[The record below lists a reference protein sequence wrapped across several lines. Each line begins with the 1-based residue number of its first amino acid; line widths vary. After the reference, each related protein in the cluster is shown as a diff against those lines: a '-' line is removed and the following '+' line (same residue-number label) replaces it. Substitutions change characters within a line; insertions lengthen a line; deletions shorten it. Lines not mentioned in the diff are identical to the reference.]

1 MQHSEAGDDFS
12 GLSMDK
18 IALLGDIRFA
28 RVTISEFK
36 VSTESIS
43 RSLSKKGRPPR
54 PLTTK
59 KWCDIHDIS
68 HLIIFI
74 DGGGPFFKNQPD
86 VNILSI

>member
-1 MQHSEAGDDFS
+1 MPFFLRPDYEDVQHSEAGDDFS

-18 IALLGDIRFA
+18 IALLGGIHFA
-28 RVTISEFK
+28 RVTISELK

-59 KWCDIHDIS
+59 KWYDFYDIS
-68 HLIIFI
+68 HLKTFI
-74 DGGGPFFKNQPD
+74 DGGD
-86 VNILSI
+86 

>member
-28 RVTISEFK
+28 RVTISELK

-43 RSLSKKGRPPR
+43 RNLSTKGRPPR

-59 KWCDIHDIS
+59 KWYDI
-68 HLIIFI
+68 
-74 DGGGPFFKNQPD
+74 
-86 VNILSI
+86 